1 MEHKQNPTTGKLRK
15 AINYQQMKIQQQI
28 SWVGQSTRYFLKGGE
43 KFQPLGSKTLLTR
56 QKGETVCTK
65 EGESSCA
72 ATYALS
78 CEFRSN
84 TFEPFEQ
91 EIFCGATFYE
101 GHLLIQMFNRL
112 FIGPRSDH
120 SLPMSVTDWLTNSL
134 THWRPCWRL
143 NELTFGDGIKY
154 LSDVDIE
161 MKSRFSCQ
169 QLKTSGKASLQSWQQ
184 L

>member
-28 SWVGQSTRYFLKGGE
+28 GWVGQSTRYFLKGGE

-91 EIFCGATFYE
+91 QIFCGATFYE
-101 GHLLIQMFNRL
+101 GHLLLQMFNRL
-112 FIGPRSDH
+112 FFIFIPWSTSGAFVRVRSTCNGECQNLFSAKTKYWVYHTLTAD
-120 SLPMSVTDWLTNSL
+120 PYCRPKTTMSVNRRES
-134 THWRPCWRL
+134 
-143 NELTFGDGIKY
+143 K
-154 LSDVDIE
+154 
-161 MKSRFSCQ
+161 
-169 QLKTSGKASLQSWQQ
+169 
-184 L
+184 

>member
-91 EIFCGATFYE
+91 QIFCGATFYE
-101 GHLLIQMFNRL
+101 GHLLLQMFNRL
-112 FIGPRSDH
+112 FLYLFPGQLLAPSSGLGAHIMVNILWTYYGECQNLFSAKTKYWVYHTLTADPYCR
-120 SLPMSVTDWLTNSL
+120 PKTTMSVNRRES
-134 THWRPCWRL
+134 
-143 NELTFGDGIKY
+143 K
-154 LSDVDIE
+154 
-161 MKSRFSCQ
+161 
-169 QLKTSGKASLQSWQQ
+169 
-184 L
+184 

>member
-91 EIFCGATFYE
+91 QIFCGATFYE
-101 GHLLIQMFNRL
+101 GLLLLQMFNRL
-112 FIGPRSDH
+112 FFIFIPWS
-120 SLPMSVTDWLTNSL
+120 
-134 THWRPCWRL
+134 
-143 NELTFGDGIKY
+143 
-154 LSDVDIE
+154 
-161 MKSRFSCQ
+161 
-169 QLKTSGKASLQSWQQ
+169 TSGAFVRVRRTYYGEHIMNILWWMSKFVQRKNQILGISYIDSRPLLSTKNNNECKQKGI
-184 L
+184 

>member
-1 MEHKQNPTTGKLRK
+1 MERKQNPTTGKLRK

-65 EGESSCA
+65 EEESSCA

-91 EIFCGATFYE
+91 HFLWCNVLRRPFATSNVQSPFIFIHIMVNILWTYYE
-101 GHLLIQMFNRL
+101 HIMVNVKICSAQKPN
-112 FIGPRSDH
+112 IGYIIH
-120 SLPMSVTDWLTNSL
+120 
-134 THWRPCWRL
+134 
-143 NELTFGDGIKY
+143 
-154 LSDVDIE
+154 
-161 MKSRFSCQ
+161 
-169 QLKTSGKASLQSWQQ
+169 WQQ
-184 L
+184 TSTVDQKQQWV

>member
-72 ATYALS
+72 ATLS
-78 CEFRSN
+78 YNMHCLVNSAAIHLNHLNSKLFVVQRFTKAICYFKCSID
-84 TFEPFEQ
+84 FF
-91 EIFCGATFYE
+91 IF
-101 GHLLIQMFNRL
+101 I
-112 FIGPRSDH
+112 PWS
-120 SLPMSVTDWLTNSL
+120 
-134 THWRPCWRL
+134 
-143 NELTFGDGIKY
+143 
-154 LSDVDIE
+154 
-161 MKSRFSCQ
+161 
-169 QLKTSGKASLQSWQQ
+169 TSGAFVRVRRTYYGEHIMNILWWMSKFVQRKNQILGISYIDSRLLLSTKNNNECKQKGI
-184 L
+184 

>member
-15 AINYQQMKIQQQI
+15 AINYQQMKIQQEI

-91 EIFCGATFYE
+91 QIFCGATFYE
-101 GHLLIQMFNRL
+101 GHLLLQMFNRL
-112 FIGPRSDH
+112 LYYTYYGEHIMNILWTYYEHIMVNVKICSAQKPNIGYIIHLQQTP
-120 SLPMSVTDWLTNSL
+120 T
-134 THWRPCWRL
+134 
-143 NELTFGDGIKY
+143 
-154 LSDVDIE
+154 VDQ
-161 MKSRFSCQ
+161 KQ
-169 QLKTSGKASLQSWQQ
+169 QWV
-184 L
+184 